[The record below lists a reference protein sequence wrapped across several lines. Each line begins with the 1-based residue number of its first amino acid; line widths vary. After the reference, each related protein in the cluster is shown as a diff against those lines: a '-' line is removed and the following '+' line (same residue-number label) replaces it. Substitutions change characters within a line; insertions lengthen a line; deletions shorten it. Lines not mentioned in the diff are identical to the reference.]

1 MFCKSD
7 LSSQVLTT
15 LVMYHDYSET
25 LTEVDDVL
33 QECGE
38 LPGIND
44 TCHVFRGILTEVD
57 DVQQKCA

>member
-1 MFCKSD
+1 
-7 LSSQVLTT
+7 
-15 LVMYHDYSET
+15 MYHDYSET